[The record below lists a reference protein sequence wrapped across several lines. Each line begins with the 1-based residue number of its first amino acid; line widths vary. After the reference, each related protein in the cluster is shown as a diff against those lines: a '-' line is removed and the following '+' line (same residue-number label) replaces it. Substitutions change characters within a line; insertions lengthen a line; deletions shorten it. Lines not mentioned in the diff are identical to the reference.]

1 MSIPSPDTAFS
12 VYTIPFGQWLHFL
25 GIPSTFALSIHAY
38 ALCILA
44 GIIVAIWITS
54 RRLNARGAE
63 HGVTLDFTI
72 CAVVLGIIGARIFH
86 VATHPDDY
94 FGAGKNTWN
103 IFQPGSVWAIWEG
116 GLAIFGALIG
126 GAVGILIASRW
137 TGVRFWSFADAL
149 APGLLIAQA
158 FGRFG
163 NYFNHELFGLPTNA
177 PWGLEIESTNPA
189 YPVGLPA
196 GVLFQPT
203 FIYEVIWNVLGAIVI
218 LLLARKFTLQWGKQ
232 IAIYLVW
239 YGAGRIVWENIR
251 IDPSEIFFGL
261 RTNVW
266 AAIGAVVL
274 GVIIFAVQ
282 SRRHVGLEPTVYR
295 PGREWTGPKAGVDSE
310 ETYSDTDEPGN
321 DATSTTSPN
330 SKSTLATSTAGT
342 SS

>member
-1 MSIPSPDTAFS
+1 MSIPSPSTAFQ
-12 VYTIPFGQWLHFL
+12 VFVIPIGQWLHFL
-25 GIPSTFALSIHAY
+25 GVPSTYALSIHTY
-38 ALCILA
+38 ALCILV
-44 GIIVAIWITS
+44 GIIAAILITS

-63 HGVTLDFTI
+63 PGVTLDFALL
-72 CAVVLGIIGARIFH
+72 AVIFGIIGARIYH

-103 IFQPGSVWAIWEG
+103 IFQTGSIWAIWEG

-126 GAVGILIASRW
+126 GAIGILLASKW
-137 TGVRFWSFADAL
+137 TGVRFWSFTDAL
-149 APGLLIAQA
+149 VPGLLIAQA

-163 NYFNHELFGLPTNA
+163 NYFNHELFGLPTNWA
-177 PWGLEIESTNPA
+177 IGLQIESTNPA

-203 FIYEVIWNVLGAIVI
+203 FIYEVIWNVLGAVVI
-218 LLLARKFTLQWGKQ
+218 LVLARKFTLQWGKQ
-232 IAIYLVW
+232 TAIYFIW

-266 AAIGAVVL
+266 AAIGAVLL
-274 GVIIFAVQ
+274 GIIIFAVQ
-282 SRRHVGLEPTVYR
+282 SRRHVGLEPSVYR
-295 PGREWTGPKAGVDSE
+295 VGREWAGPKAGVDSE
-310 ETYSDTDEPGN
+310 ETYSDSDEPGD
-321 DATSTTSPN
+321 DATSGTSSN
-330 SKSTLATSTAGT
+330 SKGTLATSTAGT